1 MKIKL
6 LILSAIFSIVGCATE
21 YTPTP
26 EVLSIKS
33 GMDNDAALMVF
44 QRIIQP
50 KYNFINICGTKQFG
64 YDKSANMTIEMNG
77 IHLTAY
83 GLGQYVSGDRYAH
96 TYTKKYYP
104 KHIKFSQIERIDIY
118 TKDTYPVTQ
127 DFCFTEE
134 DYRGSRQHLN
144 DTAYVLW
151 PGVFERFTVR
161 VPERY
166 NDEFVA
172 AVSILMPDAKITV
185 TKR

>member
-1 MKIKL
+1 MRSY
-6 LILSAIFSIVGCATE
+6 LIITSAIFFLIGCATN

-33 GMDNDAALMVF
+33 GMDKDAALKVF
-44 QRIIQP
+44 QRTIQP
-50 KYNFINICGTKQFG
+50 KYNFINICGTKQFA
-64 YDKSANMTIEMNG
+64 YDKSANMSIDMSG
-77 IHLTAY
+77 IQLTAY

-151 PGVFERFTVR
+151 TGALERFTVR

-166 NDEFVA
+166 SDQFIA
-172 AVSILMPDAKITV
+172 AVSILIPDAKIIV
-185 TKR
+185 AKR